1 MEFVIKLLESYQID
15 QTVYTEDKIDVIY
28 ISDSA
33 SSSDLEIDIKQYVR
47 NTKRRKH
54 YHKRVR

>member
-1 MEFVIKLLESYQID
+1 MESVTKLLESYQID

-33 SSSDLEIDIKQYVR
+33 SNSDLEIDIKKYVR
-47 NTKRRKH
+47 NTKRRKSN
-54 YHKRVR
+54 HK